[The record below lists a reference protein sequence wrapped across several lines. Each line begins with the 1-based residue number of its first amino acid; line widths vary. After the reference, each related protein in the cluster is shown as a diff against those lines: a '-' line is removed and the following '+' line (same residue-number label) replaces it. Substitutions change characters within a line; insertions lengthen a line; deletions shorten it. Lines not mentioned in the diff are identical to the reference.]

1 MRSDF
6 QWLKCSV
13 LVRLGCWIRFYRALN
28 LTNHVLIPTLQSCCS
43 TCVMSF
49 TVWLALP
56 RLISCLFT
64 SCCCAAVCIHLA
76 KVTAV
81 CSAAEEE
88 FGCLH
93 PVLNYV
99 ALLFPQQDVI
109 SFSLIIDFVFPLSPP
124 PKVSQI
130 SVQPPVNGELILRFQ
145 QLQSRLATL
154 KIENEEVKRRNKFYS
169 IYRCV
174 WRVGGLEMSD
184 MSKLFSAAPILS
196 KNFVMLVFVGCKML
210 TVKATEES

>member
-28 LTNHVLIPTLQSCCS
+28 LTNHVLIPTLQSCSS

-56 RLISCLFT
+56 TLISCLFT

-76 KVTAV
+76 EVTAV
-81 CSAAEEE
+81 CSAAEDE

-93 PVLNYV
+93 P
-99 ALLFPQQDVI
+99 F
-109 SFSLIIDFVFPLSPP
+109 
-124 PKVSQI
+124 
-130 SVQPPVNGELILRFQ
+130 
-145 QLQSRLATL
+145 
-154 KIENEEVKRRNKFYS
+154 
-169 IYRCV
+169 
-174 WRVGGLEMSD
+174 
-184 MSKLFSAAPILS
+184 
-196 KNFVMLVFVGCKML
+196 
-210 TVKATEES
+210 